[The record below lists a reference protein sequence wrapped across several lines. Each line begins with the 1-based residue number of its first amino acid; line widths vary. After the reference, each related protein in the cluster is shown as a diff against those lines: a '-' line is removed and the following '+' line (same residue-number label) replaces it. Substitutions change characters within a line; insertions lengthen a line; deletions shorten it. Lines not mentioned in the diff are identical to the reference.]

1 MCLSSSSTDFFS
13 LGQSYPLSNGLVIHG
28 RGTFAKTT
36 LADLCPSFDTIYQ
49 DHRTWLD
56 QKLEKLDMALEEWDF
71 SDFKDHHTLRAAS
84 QLVKDK
90 HDFLEKNFTGSIS
103 RSAINELK
111 EQAEHL
117 VGRAQLQEYMAAH
130 PQNRMHI
137 HDEHVDFGQ
146 DDSESESDDD
156 DSSSSLSQRS
166 NVQPSP
172 RLQQSNTPSPTPLPK
187 KPRGK
192 VYNPCELSRKEQRKM
207 IAQSDSLLASYR
219 RKLKTSMRRMAD
231 RDGLLDKVDSRPNVQ
246 ESQLEEALSGDAA
259 AADVEEESG
268 SHSMASNAVEKQTPG
283 CGRTRRASEAFS
295 VDEGAEDEDQ
305 NIAHKKRKML
315 SASRTH
321 FLDERVDF
329 DA

>member
-1 MCLSSSSTDFFS
+1 
-13 LGQSYPLSNGLVIHG
+13 
-28 RGTFAKTT
+28 
-36 LADLCPSFDTIYQ
+36 
-49 DHRTWLD
+49 
-56 QKLEKLDMALEEWDF
+56 
-71 SDFKDHHTLRAAS
+71 
-84 QLVKDK
+84 
-90 HDFLEKNFTGSIS
+90 
-103 RSAINELK
+103 
-111 EQAEHL
+111 
-117 VGRAQLQEYMAAH
+117 
-130 PQNRMHI
+130 
-137 HDEHVDFGQ
+137 
-146 DDSESESDDD
+146 
-156 DSSSSLSQRS
+156 
-166 NVQPSP
+166 
-172 RLQQSNTPSPTPLPK
+172 
-187 KPRGK
+187 
-192 VYNPCELSRKEQRKM
+192 M